1 LQYIAFNLTEKSRQD
16 VLAKIPPR
24 FSEIFCEHITHI
36 YGVSK
41 ETDGARSADL
51 MPAKPRS
58 VRAFAYSTDALGVET
73 LLVEIDGTKLR
84 PDGKPYHLTISL
96 AEGRRQ
102 MDSNTVIEQYGS
114 KLLPEPIELDVE
126 PAWND

>member
-1 LQYIAFNLTEKSRQD
+1 MQYIAFNLTENSRKD
-16 VLAKIPPR
+16 LLTRINPR
-24 FSEIFCEHITHI
+24 FSEVYCEHITHI

-41 ETDGARSADL
+41 ETDSSRISEL
-51 MPAKPRS
+51 MPVKPKT
-58 VRAFAYSTDALGVET
+58 VRAYAYSTDALGVEA
-73 LLVEIDGTKLR
+73 LLIEIDGVTLR

-114 KLLPEPIELDVE
+114 KSLAEPIELEVI
-126 PAWND
+126 PSWND